1 MQAASG
7 TLPRPRRRRNAARP
21 AAYAL
26 ALAVAAVV
34 IVPVAYV
41 VLGGFRTTGQVA
53 AQPVA
58 LPDPWVFSNY
68 GEVLRSGSF
77 WRQVATSLL
86 IAVMATAATVAL
98 GAGAAFALARYAF
111 KGREALFTY
120 FTLGLL
126 FPVGVGILPLYILL
140 RQLGLVDTPFGVAL
154 PEAAFGLPIT
164 IVILR
169 PFMRAIPGELEDA
182 AAMDGCTRFGFFWR
196 ILLPLYRRAGWRL
209 RRVLTDGGPEFKGA
223 FDEACHALGLRH
235 TRTKPRHAWTNGF
248 VERLQGTI
256 LQEHWRVAFR
266 RRYFTS
272 RTALQRS
279 LEGFMQS
286 YNHERPH
293 QGYRLRGRTPAALFW
308 GAARG

>member
-1 MQAASG
+1 MQVASG

-182 AAMDGCTRFGFFWR
+182 AAMDGCSRFGFFWR
-196 ILLPLYRRAGWRL
+196 ILLPLSLPALVTVSILAFVTSWNAYL
-209 RRVLTDGGPEFKGA
+209 LPLLVLNDPDHWTLPLGVANWSTQYTQDTSKILA
-223 FDEACHALGLRH
+223 F
-235 TRTKPRHAWTNGF
+235 
-248 VERLQGTI
+248 
-256 LQEHWRVAFR
+256 
-266 RRYFTS
+266 
-272 RTALQRS
+272 TALS
-279 LEGFMQS
+279 MLPALLFFVLA
-286 YNHERPH
+286 ERRIV
-293 QGYRLRGRTPAALFW
+293 GGLT
-308 GAARG
+308 GAVKG